1 LEDSTPPPAASGTFK
16 VTFLVRDV
24 VSQKP
29 QPGIMVRA
37 CRRLDVTCPES
48 LTELESTDAAGHVSM
63 DLPAEFDGYL
73 RFEGEGIAPAM
84 YFFDPPV
91 RSDLPDLNVS
101 VASPETAAGLAM
113 LTKAVPDASL
123 GIVLVTVFDCD
134 GAPAEGVTIEAG
146 NVGATARF
154 FYVRNNLPTTTERTT
169 DDTGYGGIVNAATGT
184 VTFSATID
192 GATVGS
198 VTVLVKPGAMTTAR
212 IVPHGI

>member
-1 LEDSTPPPAASGTFK
+1 M
-16 VTFLVRDV
+16 VRDV

-29 QPGIMVRA
+29 QAGLTVRA
-37 CRRLDVTCPES
+37 CRRLDVTCAES
-48 LTELESTDAAGHVSM
+48 LTELESTDAAGHVSVN
-63 DLPAEFDGYL
+63 LPAEFDGYL
-73 RFEGEGIAPAM
+73 RFEGETISPAL

-91 RSDLPDLNVS
+91 RSDLPDLTVS
-101 VASPETAAGLAM
+101 VASPETAAGLAQ
-113 LTKAVPDASL
+113 LTGATPDASL

-134 GAPAEGVTIEAG
+134 GAPAEGVTVAAG
-146 NVGATARF
+146 NVGGSARF
-154 FYVRNNLPTTTERTT
+154 FYVRNNLPTTTVRTT

-212 IVPHGI
+212 IVPHGT